1 MWPWTIS
8 RKLCCIS
15 EEIKICTYIRL
26 PNLTALVE
34 DDYRNYEQLG
44 LNFKLYAAEVLFN
57 KGICLVYLD
66 RVQEGL
72 DTMAEA
78 RTLKA
83 KEDHDII
90 DEAIRDQGDGY
101 TVFSVVCYLRFS
113 FDHQPKHLHSLSAS
127 CTGRLRKS

>member
-1 MWPWTIS
+1 
-8 RKLCCIS
+8 
-15 EEIKICTYIRL
+15 L
-26 PNLTALVE
+26 PGLTALDK

-57 KGICLVYLD
+57 KGICLTYLD

-72 DTMAEA
+72 DTMGEA
-78 RTLKA
+78 GTLKA
-83 KEDHDII
+83 KEDHAVI

-101 TVFSVVCYLRFS
+101 TVFSVVCYLRLP
-113 FDHQPKHLHSLSAS
+113 FDHNPKHLNSLSGS